1 MKKEIIKNVL
11 KTSLILILAII
22 STYYIYYKFQGE
34 GNVDLTSESL
44 EVVYHDSEGDKIR
57 ITKVTP
63 VTDSVGLS
71 SNSYTISIKNNLTMD
86 VKYKIKIVDDEE
98 QTEKDDCES
107 ISIPKENIRISVKNG
122 KSTNQIYTLDE
133 LEDEILLDEAIP
145 ALKSEDIVIRVWI
158 KRDSTLTPGAKMHY
172 HGKIELIEEKTETEF
187 VV

>member
-1 MKKEIIKNVL
+1 MKKEILKNVA
-11 KTSLILILAII
+11 KTSLILLLAVI
-22 STYYIYYKFQGE
+22 STYFIYREFQGE
-34 GNVDLTSESL
+34 GNVDISKESL
-44 EVVYHDSEGDKIR
+44 EVIYHDSEGDKIK

-86 VKYKIKIVDDEE
+86 VNYKIKIVDDEE
-98 QTEKDDCES
+98 VIETDECED

-133 LEDEILLDEAIP
+133 LEDEILLDETIE
-145 ALKSEDIVIRVWI
+145 ALKSEDIVIRVWV

-172 HGKIELIEEKTETEF
+172 HGKIELIEEEVETKFEM
-187 VV
+187 